1 MRPSV
6 LRRTIVDSPCAALKR
21 VRAARSLALTRSP
34 SRTDLVMFGGMLSG
48 AYCRI
53 TIAHPPPDRQPDVF
67 VRVEVFVCRCN
78 LRPSMVLIF
87 ARDCRLR
94 VRQRYLN
101 TICFFCCRF
110 FVVVLLCCAVAIV
123 LVGRSRS
130 GCTHSNWGNCAHR
143 FMFLDNQDRP
153 ELSTRAHS
161 NKIYRMRTKTN
172 HYAPATP
179 TRRHS
184 QRICMGLQLE

>member
-6 LRRTIVDSPCAALKR
+6 LRRTIVDFPCAALKR

-101 TICFFCCRF
+101 TICFFVCF
-110 FVVVLLCCAVAIV
+110 FVVLLCCCVVLWLLCWSGGRGPDARIRTGGIV
-123 LVGRSRS
+123 PIGLCSWTTRTGR
-130 GCTHSNWGNCAHR
+130 N
-143 FMFLDNQDRP
+143 
-153 ELSTRAHS
+153 
-161 NKIYRMRTKTN
+161 
-172 HYAPATP
+172 
-179 TRRHS
+179 
-184 QRICMGLQLE
+184 